1 MPALPWLRST
11 LQSLTQKEHLDRD
24 LDEELQAYLDLLV
37 DEKVQQGMSPE
48 AALREARI
56 ELGGTEQVKEH
67 VRESRAGAAL
77 DTLVRD
83 ARLAFRTLRK
93 NPGFTVV
100 AILVL
105 ALGIGATTA
114 LFSTVSAALLTQIP
128 FPDPDRLVAGFKT
141 YAGVRAGPVSRVDYY
156 DYREL
161 SSSFEHLAAMA
172 DITMEQTLTGE
183 GQAEIVESGFV
194 TWNLFPS
201 LGVAP
206 VVGRP
211 FMEDE
216 EQGGAGVALISNEFW
231 QGRLGGSKDVVDKTL
246 RLDGDP
252 TTIIGVMPEGFQVLL
267 DVDLWRLV
275 DREGPF
281 DMQRDSH
288 SHFLVGRL
296 GPGVS
301 LQQAQ
306 QEVDAISRSLEEQY
320 PVSNEDKGLV
330 LTGLHDAMVAKV
342 RLSLLMLMATG
353 VLVLLIASSNV
364 AGLLL
369 ARGHRRLPEV
379 ATRIA
384 LGAPRWRLIRQLLT
398 ESVIVSLAAG
408 LAGIG
413 VAFGFQRFLLHA
425 LPIGE
430 LGIGSASIDQGALL
444 FALFLSIATGLVV
457 GVIPALRATAVDPT
471 QYLKTGRQ
479 LSQDVRSSRLWGGL
493 VIVQVAVSTLLLV
506 GSALLISNLVKLI
519 TTDLGFE
526 SANLLTGSV
535 SIPEAKYPSHAERN
549 QFFVSLLEQIEAVPG
564 VESASMINKLPIL
577 SPWQDWALWP
587 AGQERPEHDNLQS
600 PMARWVPPGYFR
612 TMEMP
617 LLQGRDIT
625 NADDRDSPRVLVIT
639 ESVAQRMFPDRSP
652 IGEAVIVGSTEW
664 PPHEVIG
671 VVADARVNQVFLG
684 PDPAM
689 YMAAYQLGPRQ
700 MQLAIRTTGN
710 PLLLEEPISRIVRE
724 MDEDVV
730 FADPATLQSIVD
742 RSMAGFSVVT
752 LSSGVFSAV
761 ALILAAIGLYGLLAH
776 AVNQRL
782 NEIGIRLAMGATR
795 GNLLRMV
802 LKRGL
807 SLVGVGLVLGAVG
820 ALMVTLALERLPFEA
835 QTVSVAS
842 YLGAFL
848 VLAVVAASACFLPAW
863 RATRVSPIDVLR
875 QE

>member
-1 MPALPWLRST
+1 MPVLPWLRST
-11 LQSLTQKEHLDRD
+11 FHSLTKQERVDRD
-24 LDEELQAYLDLLV
+24 LDEELEAYLDLLV
-37 DEKVQQGMSPE
+37 DEKVQQVMSRE

-56 ELGGTEQVKEH
+56 ELGGTEQVKQQ
-67 VRESRAGAAL
+67 VRETRAGTWL
-77 DTLVRD
+77 DTLIRD
-83 ARLAFRTLRK
+83 VRLAARTLRK

-100 AILVL
+100 AVLVL

-114 LFSTVSAALLTQIP
+114 LFSTVSAALLSQLP
-128 FPDPDRLVAGFKT
+128 FQQPDRLIAGFKT
-141 YAGVRAGPVSRVDYY
+141 YDGVRAGPVSRLDYY

-161 SSSFEHLAAMA
+161 ANSFEHLAAMA

-183 GQAEIVESGFV
+183 GHAEIVDSGFV
-194 TWNLFPS
+194 TWNLFPA
-201 LGVAP
+201 LGVTP

-216 EQGGAGVALISNEFW
+216 DEGGAGVALISHDFW
-231 QGRLGGSKDVVDKTL
+231 KSRFGGSSDAVGKIL
-246 RLDGDP
+246 RLDGEP
-252 TTIIGVMPEGFQVLL
+252 TTIVGVMPEGFQVLL

-281 DMQRDSH
+281 DLQRDSH
-288 SHFLVGRL
+288 SHLLVGRL
-296 GPGVS
+296 APGVS

-306 QEVDAISRSLEEQY
+306 LEVSTISRSLEEQY
-320 PVSNEDKGLV
+320 PVSNESKGLA

-353 VLVLLIASSNV
+353 VLVLFIASSNV

-369 ARGHRRLPEV
+369 ARGHRRLPEI

-384 LGAPRWRLIRQLLT
+384 LGAPRRRLIRQLLT
-398 ESVIVSLAAG
+398 ESVIVSLLAG
-408 LAGIG
+408 LLGVG
-413 VAFGFQRFLLHA
+413 VAFGFHRLLLRA

-430 LGIGSASIDQGALL
+430 LGIGFASIDQRALV

-457 GVIPALRATAVDPT
+457 GVIPALRATTVDPSL
-471 QYLKTGRQ
+471 YLKSGPQ
-479 LSQDVRSSRLWGGL
+479 HSQDARSSRLWSGL

-506 GSALLISNLVKLI
+506 GSALLISNLVELA

-535 SIPEAKYPSHAERN
+535 SIPEVKYPSPAERN
-549 QFFVSLLEQIEAVPG
+549 EFFRSLLEQIEAIPG
-564 VESASMINKLPIL
+564 VESASMVNKLPIS
-577 SPWQDWALWP
+577 SPWQNWAVWP
-587 AGQERPEHDNLQS
+587 AGQERPAHDDLQS
-600 PMARWVPPGYFR
+600 AMARWVPPGYFR

-617 LLQGRDIT
+617 LLQGRDIDMT
-625 NADDRDSPRVLVIT
+625 DDRDSPRVLVIT
-639 ESVAQRMFPDRSP
+639 ESVARKLFPGRNP
-652 IGEAVIVGSTEW
+652 IGESVIVGSTDW

-671 VVADARVNQVFLG
+671 MVADARVNQVFLG

-689 YMAAYQLGPRQ
+689 YMSTYQLAPRQ
-700 MQLAIRTTGN
+700 MQLAVRTASD
-710 PLLLEEPISRIVRE
+710 PLLLEESISRIVRE
-724 MDEDVV
+724 MDEDVLL
-730 FADPATLQSIVD
+730 ADPRTLQSVVD

-752 LSSGVFSAV
+752 LSSGVFSAI
-761 ALILAAIGLYGLLAH
+761 ALALAAIGLYGLLAH

-795 GNLLRMV
+795 GDLLRMV

-807 SLVGVGLVLGAVG
+807 ILVGFGLLLGAAG
-820 ALMVTLALERLPFEA
+820 ALMVTLALQRLPFEA
-835 QTVSVAS
+835 QTVSAAS
-842 YLGAFL
+842 YLGATL
-848 VLAVVAASACFLPAW
+848 VLALVAASACFLPAW